1 VIVQCKQ
8 CHSKFKLSSSEY
20 SAINQKGRVL
30 KCGNCY
36 HMWLVQPNDFSS
48 QISDKPTD
56 NVLLENLQ
64 NNHRAAVTLLNMLPN
79 DTNFV
84 KITNTPL
91 MIKLFF
97 YVILF
102 CSLTIALIAN
112 KNYILQNIPPLK
124 PVLLLM
130 GLSDTNNLTFEK
142 ITITKSSF
150 VKDKPLVISGYVVNN
165 SGQPLIV
172 PDLRIQFISDK
183 GEVLYSMIYDLP
195 VKLLAAGEKVKI
207 SNRFS
212 DYPRDQTH
220 NIIIDIGNYL
230 EFFMR

>member
-1 VIVQCKQ
+1 MIVQCKQ
-8 CHSKFKLSSSEY
+8 CHSKFKLSNSEY
-20 SAINQKGRVL
+20 AAIGKEGRVL

-36 HMWLVQPNDFSS
+36 NMWLVKPDDFSRH
-48 QISDKPTD
+48 ISEKPTD
-56 NVLLENLQ
+56 NRLLENLQ

-79 DTNFV
+79 DTNFE

-91 MIKLFF
+91 IIKLFF

-102 CSLTIALIAN
+102 CSLSIALIAN

-130 GLSDTNNLTFEK
+130 GLTDTQGLTFEK
-142 ITITKSSF
+142 ITIKKSSF
-150 VKDKPLVISGYVVNN
+150 AQDKPLIISGYVINN
-165 SGQPLIV
+165 SDKPLIV

-195 VKLLAAGEKVKI
+195 VKLLASGEKVKI

-212 DYPRDQTH
+212 DYPYEQTEL
-220 NIIIDIGNYL
+220 ISLDIGNYL